1 MLLLALLITRWRV
14 EPLCYNCC
22 EEWKKRKKKLW
33 YSLDKR
39 RATVVSEK
47 LVSDY

>member
-1 MLLLALLITRWRV
+1 MLQLLRRV
-14 EPLCYNCC
+14 E
-22 EEWKKRKKKLW
+22 KKEKKLW

-39 RATVVSEK
+39 RAIVVSEK